1 MQSVLRSIRNVFGNS
16 GKLISGRLILVV
28 TLLGVSLMFVASMVS
43 LSTNSQQELATV
55 HKQVGTTI
63 TINYTSNDANSGQQG
78 NAGGPGGSGFFGG
91 PPKPLP
97 NSVVTQIKQT
107 QGVVSVQESLAR
119 PDTDGILQ
127 GTMITAPNGQQINA
141 PVSVSGIARDSAAFT
156 IMQGITP
163 TLVSG
168 RGFRSSDDHAN
179 VALMSQSLAQA
190 NQLEVGSTFQVNG
203 TTLTLIGLYTT
214 GNELAESSI
223 VLPMATME
231 NVFHLNGVDS
241 VTATAVSY
249 EQAETVAARLRR
261 VLGKSFNVVT
271 QTAQYRSVFDALR
284 VAQQSIQ
291 VALVVSFLIAA
302 AVIMFAVLMLVR
314 ERTAEIAIRKTIG
327 ASHWQVVRQF
337 WIEILGM
344 SATAAAL
351 AVLLLA
357 FLGPFIA
364 QKFDIDASALASTS
378 PPPPGAFFSQTVGGG
393 PGSAVTT
400 ASNPLSNVHLAAATL
415 NVQTLLIIV
424 GVGMGLA
431 LLTSLIPTWSVSHIK
446 PAIVLRRA

>member
-1 MQSVLRSIRNVFGNS
+1 MQSVIRSIRNVLRNT
-16 GKLISGRLILVV
+16 GRLILIV

-63 TINYTSNDANSGQQG
+63 TINYTSNDANSGQQS
-78 NAGGPGGSGFFGG
+78 NAGGGGNGPGFFGG
-91 PPKPLP
+91 PPKPIP
-97 NSVVTQIKQT
+97 NSVVTQVKQT
-107 QGVVSVQESLAR
+107 QGVVNVQESLER

-127 GTMITAPNGQQINA
+127 GTMMTAPTGQQMNA
-141 PVSVSGIARDSAAFT
+141 PVSFSGISSDSATFT
-156 IMQGITP
+156 ILQGITP
-163 TLVSG
+163 KLVSG
-168 RGFRSSDDHAN
+168 RGFLSSDAHAN
-179 VALMSQSLAQA
+179 VAMMSQSLAQA
-190 NQLEVGSTFQVNG
+190 NQLHVGSTFRVSG

-214 GNELAESSI
+214 GNELADSS
-223 VLPMATME
+223 VLLPMATME
-231 NVFHLNGVDS
+231 NVFHVTGVDS

-249 EQAETVAARLRR
+249 EQTETVAARLRS

-271 QTAQYRSVFDALR
+271 QTAQYRNVFDALR

-302 AVIMFAVLMLVR
+302 AVIVFAVLMLVR
-314 ERTAEIAIRKTIG
+314 ERTAEIAILKTIG

-337 WIEILGM
+337 WIEILAM

-357 FLGPFIA
+357 LLGPFIA
-364 QKFDIDASALASTS
+364 QKFDIDTSSLANTSA
-378 PPPPGAFFSQTVGGG
+378 PPSGAIFMQTVGGG
-393 PGSAVTT
+393 PGVTT

-446 PAIVLRRA
+446 PAIVLRKA

>member
-1 MQSVLRSIRNVFGNS
+1 M
-16 GKLISGRLILVV
+16 
-28 TLLGVSLMFVASMVS
+28 
-43 LSTNSQQELATV
+43 
-55 HKQVGTTI
+55 
-63 TINYTSNDANSGQQG
+63 
-78 NAGGPGGSGFFGG
+78 
-91 PPKPLP
+91 
-97 NSVVTQIKQT
+97 
-107 QGVVSVQESLAR
+107 QESLAR

-141 PVSVSGIARDSAAFT
+141 PVSVSGNARDSAAFT

-231 NVFHLNGVDS
+231 NVFHLKGVDS

-393 PGSAVTT
+393 PGSGVTT

>member
-1 MQSVLRSIRNVFGNS
+1 MYMVIRNIRNVLRN
-16 GKLISGRLILVV
+16 SGRLILVV

-63 TINYTSNDANSGQQG
+63 TINYASNDANSSQQG
-78 NAGGPGGSGFFGG
+78 NAGGSGSSGPGFFGG
-91 PPKPLP
+91 PPKPIP
-97 NSVVTQIKQT
+97 NSVITQVKQT
-107 QGVVSVQESLAR
+107 QGVVSVQESLER
-119 PDTDGILQ
+119 PDTDGTLQ
-127 GTMITAPNGQQINA
+127 GTMITAPTGQQMNA
-141 PVSVSGIARDSAAFT
+141 PVIVTGISSDSPTFT
-156 IMQGITP
+156 ILQGITP

-168 RGFRSSDDHAN
+168 RGFRDSDAHAQ
-179 VALMSQSLAQA
+179 VAMMSQSLAQA
-190 NQLEVGSTFQVNG
+190 NQLQVGSTFSVNG

-214 GNELAESSI
+214 ANQLADSSV

-231 NVFHLNGVDS
+231 NVFHVNGVGS

-249 EQAETVAARLRR
+249 EQAETVASRLRS

-271 QTAQYRSVFDALR
+271 QTAQYRNVFDALR

-302 AVIMFAVLMLVR
+302 AVIVFAVLMLVR
-314 ERTAEIAIRKTIG
+314 ERTAEIAILKTIG

-337 WIEILGM
+337 WIEILAM

-351 AVLLLA
+351 AVLLLVTLGH
-357 FLGPFIA
+357 FLA
-364 QKFDIDASALASTS
+364 QKFDIDASSLGAASS
-378 PPPPGAFFSQTVGGG
+378 SSSPGAFFTGTVGG
-393 PGSAVTT
+393 PMTTT

>member
-1 MQSVLRSIRNVFGNS
+1 
-16 GKLISGRLILVV
+16 
-28 TLLGVSLMFVASMVS
+28 
-43 LSTNSQQELATV
+43 
-55 HKQVGTTI
+55 
-63 TINYTSNDANSGQQG
+63 
-78 NAGGPGGSGFFGG
+78 
-91 PPKPLP
+91 
-97 NSVVTQIKQT
+97 
-107 QGVVSVQESLAR
+107 
-119 PDTDGILQ
+119 
-127 GTMITAPNGQQINA
+127 MITAPTGQQMNA
-141 PVSVSGIARDSAAFT
+141 PVTVNGISGDSATFT

-168 RGFRSSDDHAN
+168 RGFRSSDAHAN
-179 VALMSQSLAQA
+179 VAMMSQSLAQA
-190 NQLEVGSTFQVNG
+190 NQLDVGSTFRVNG

-214 GNELAESSI
+214 GNELADSSI

-249 EQAETVAARLRR
+249 EQTETVAARLRS

-302 AVIMFAVLMLVR
+302 TVIVFAVLMLVR

-337 WIEILGM
+337 WLEILAM

-351 AVLLLA
+351 AVFLLVL
-357 FLGPFIA
+357 LGPFLA

-378 PPPPGAFFSQTVGGG
+378 PPPPGAFFTQTVGGG
-393 PGSAVTT
+393 PGVTT

-415 NVQTLLIIV
+415 NAQTLLIIV